1 VAFVGEF
8 RHLGWI
14 LVLLGGGLLLIGLLL
29 VAAGRLPFLGRLPG
43 DIRIQRGGWT
53 FYFPVVTCLLLSLLL
68 TLLLN
73 LIVRLLRH

>member
-1 VAFVGEF
+1 MGEF

>member
-1 VAFVGEF
+1 MGEF

-14 LVLLGGGLLLIGLLL
+14 LVLLGGGLVLVGLLL
-29 VAAGRLPFLGRLPG
+29 VLAGRLPFLGRLPG

-53 FYFPVVTCLLLSLLL
+53 FYFPIATCLLLSLLL

-73 LIVRLLRH
+73 LIVRLFRR

>member
-1 VAFVGEF
+1 VGEF